1 MSGKRRGISEILS
14 AIILIMVVVASMT
27 IYVSLSRER
36 IFVNTLSV
44 GEALKNSEDKAAELI
59 TKILVTK
66 TEQNSTAYL
75 INYGFKNVTIAKVVV
90 GDMAVP
96 KEKFDT
102 YLLPDVPLNIPTDT
116 YKLDKVI
123 PVLPTNST
131 IKLFVNQTITDRI
144 IMITESGRVYELG
157 S

>member
-1 MSGKRRGISEILS
+1 MSRKRRGISEILS
-14 AIILIMVVVASMT
+14 AVILIMAVVASMA

-44 GEALKNSEDKAAELI
+44 GEALKNSEDKATELI

-75 INYGFKNVTIAKVVV
+75 INYGFKNVTIAKVLVD
-90 GDMAVP
+90 GNKTAQQFNTFLLSDM
-96 KEKFDT
+96 KFT
-102 YLLPDVPLNIPTDT
+102 KPLG
-116 YKLDKVI
+116 KVL

-131 IKLFVNQTITDRI
+131 VKLFVNQTFADRI
-144 IMITESGRVYELG
+144 IMITENGRTYEL
-157 S
+157 SP

>member
-1 MSGKRRGISEILS
+1 MSRKRRGISEILS
-14 AIILIMVVVASMT
+14 AVILIMVVVASMA

-44 GEALKNSEDKAAELI
+44 GEALKNSEDKATELI

-75 INYGFKNVTIAKVVV
+75 INYGFKNVTIAKVLVD
-90 GDMAVP
+90 GNKTAQQFNTFLLSDMNFA
-96 KEKFDT
+96 K
-102 YLLPDVPLNIPTDT
+102 PLG
-116 YKLDKVI
+116 KVL

-131 IKLFVNQTITDRI
+131 VKLFVNQTFADRI
-144 IMITESGRVYELG
+144 IMITENGRTYEL
-157 S
+157 SP